1 VVVLPE
7 EVSRQRRCVM
17 ARKLER
23 AEWRPFLD
31 RVSKGLAGKQAEIKV
46 ASLDLGDQLQAGWVS
61 LIGLV
66 YDPKDDIVEVALEGL
81 DHMIHKPRELYVEE
95 EDGQLSSLEVV
106 DADGGRQIIKLKDM
120 LALPAA

>member
-1 VVVLPE
+1 
-7 EVSRQRRCVM
+7 M

-46 ASLDLGDQLQAGWVS
+46 ASLNLGDQLQAGWVS

-66 YDPKDDIVEVALEGL
+66 YDPKDDIVEVAIDGL

-106 DADGGRQIIKLKDM
+106 DCGRW
-120 LALPAA
+120 PANHKAQGYAGAPRCLILLFRYDFRQA

>member
-1 VVVLPE
+1 
-7 EVSRQRRCVM
+7 M

-66 YDPKDDIVEVALEGL
+66 YDPTSRKRVGNFRAS
-81 DHMIHKPRELYVEE
+81 R
-95 EDGQLSSLEVV
+95 SSMRTVV
-106 DADGGRQIIKLKDM
+106 GKS
-120 LALPAA
+120 

>member
-1 VVVLPE
+1 
-7 EVSRQRRCVM
+7 M

-23 AEWRPFLD
+23 AEWLPFLD

-46 ASLDLGDQLQAGWVS
+46 AALDLGVQLEAGWVP

-66 YDPKDDIVEVALEGL
+66 YDPKDDIVEIALEGL

-95 EDGQLSSLEVV
+95 EGGQFSSLEVI

>member
-1 VVVLPE
+1 
-7 EVSRQRRCVM
+7 M

-66 YDPKDDIVEVALEGL
+66 YDPKDDIVEVAIEGL
-81 DHMIHKPRELYVEE
+81 DHMIHEPRELYVEE

-120 LALPAA
+120 LLLPAA